1 MLKNN
6 ANLIF
11 VLVLGLFVSLLF
23 NVKFMLSR
31 QNDFL
36 TEEISIMDKE
46 LDVMQEIE
54 EPQVVSNIDTESGF
68 GHMIG
73 LPDYEIHRL
82 KKLGLE
88 NPQQE
93 LIADLQKNA
102 SQIIPYDGVLGGTMG
117 FYWSEEIY
125 FFNNKWIVAYFEDGH
140 IGGFILLTY
149 NVNDSGEIS
158 WSVLH
163 SELGS

>member
-6 ANLIF
+6 ANLIY
-11 VLVLGLFVSLLF
+11 VLVLGLFISVLL

-31 QNDFL
+31 HNDIV

-46 LDVMQEIE
+46 LDLMREIE
-54 EPQVVSNIDTESGF
+54 EPQVVPNIDTESGM

-73 LPDYEIHRL
+73 LSDYEIHRL
-82 KKLGLE
+82 KLLGFE
-88 NPQQE
+88 NPQE
-93 LIADLQKNA
+93 DLIADLQKNA

-117 FYWSEEIY
+117 FYWSEGIY
-125 FFNNKWIVAYFEDGH
+125 FFNNRWVVAYFEDGH
-140 IGGFILLTY
+140 IGGYILLKY
-149 NVNDSGEIS
+149 NVNDSGEIT

-163 SELGS
+163 SELD